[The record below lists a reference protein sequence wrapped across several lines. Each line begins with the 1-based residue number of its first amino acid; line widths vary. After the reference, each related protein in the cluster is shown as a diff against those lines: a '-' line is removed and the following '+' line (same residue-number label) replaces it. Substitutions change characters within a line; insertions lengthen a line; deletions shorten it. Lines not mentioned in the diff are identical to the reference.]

1 MRAGAEINQIN
12 DPPFQLHHS
21 ASVNAC
27 YNITTIASLFLL
39 LPSGISHP
47 TLASTQPTSSGLSKS
62 VIINCVSPSLQLES
76 IRHGTTVQSL
86 PYAQSQGKA
95 KQSEAK
101 RSKAKRS
108 EPAQHSATQR
118 NANANAGTHDS
129 RPAPPILSYYYYYWF
144 QILSLSGSWSLASP
158 LRWSGFVSA
167 FFLLHTNNSD
177 NSLVTIYLG
186 IQ

>member
-101 RSKAKRS
+101 QS
-108 EPAQHSATQR
+108 EANQRNTALRNATQTQTQ
-118 NANANAGTHDS
+118 GPTIQGPLH
-129 RPAPPILSYYYYYWF
+129 LSCH
-144 QILSLSGSWSLASP
+144 IIIITGSKYCLC
-158 LRWSGFVSA
+158 
-167 FFLLHTNNSD
+167 
-177 NSLVTIYLG
+177 LG
-186 IQ
+186 VGP